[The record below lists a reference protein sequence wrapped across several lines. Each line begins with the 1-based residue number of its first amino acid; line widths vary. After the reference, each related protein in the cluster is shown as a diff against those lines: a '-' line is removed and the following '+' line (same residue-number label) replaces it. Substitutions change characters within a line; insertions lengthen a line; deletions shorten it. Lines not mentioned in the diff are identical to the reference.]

1 MSDLWKYL
9 SDEKKTGK
17 KEIYKIEAETD
28 SSVKRT
34 SPGGRKMAKEKK
46 VSNTNEEMLRS
57 GPFRTLVGRLCVPAV
72 LIMLVMVLY
81 HMADVFF
88 IGQTGDPNKVAAVT
102 LASPMFSILSGLGV
116 LLGNGGCTAISLA
129 LGKGEYGRIR
139 KISAFSVWGAIAI
152 GLVFLG
158 VVLPLMNPICSLL
171 GANEETRGFTAEY
184 LRVIA
189 IGAPVIML
197 TNVVP
202 ALIRADGSTT
212 DSMIGNML
220 GTVLN
225 IALDPLLISVLG
237 MGVSGAA
244 IATVAA
250 NAVSLCYY
258 IYFLRTKGKIYS
270 ASPKDLSLKK
280 DVIRPVISLGLPMS
294 CATVLGSVSG
304 TIVNNLMMQYGSV
317 AVAGQSVASRIGQL
331 ISMTVMGIC
340 MGMQPA
346 ISFNYSS
353 KNHKRLTEIL
363 AKTTGLA
370 VIAGTVL
377 SLLCLLFRDPLL
389 NAFLDNPEVLEIG
402 RVCLLASIVI
412 GPFLGFY
419 QICTTYLQASGK
431 SKQAI
436 LVSLLEKGIVY
447 IPVLFLMSWLFGMY
461 GIIFAATVTTV
472 ISAVAALWFC
482 YKDYRKEL
490 KQVKEW

>member
-1 MSDLWKYL
+1 MRQKQ
-9 SDEKKTGK
+9 
-17 KEIYKIEAETD
+17 A
-28 SSVKRT
+28 SSGAT
-34 SPGGRKMAKEKK
+34 A
-46 VSNTNEEMLRS
+46 NEEMLRS
-57 GPFRTLVGRLCVPAV
+57 GDFWTLARRLCVPAI

-88 IGQTGDPNKVAAVT
+88 IGQTGDANKVAAVT
-102 LASPMFSILSGLGV
+102 LASPLFSILSGLGV

-129 LGKGEYGRIR
+129 LGKGEYGRI
-139 KISAFSVWGAIAI
+139 KNISAFAVWGAIAI
-152 GLVFLG
+152 GVVFA
-158 VVLPLMNPICSLL
+158 VIVLPLMGPICKLL
-171 GANEETRGFTAEY
+171 GANAETRAFTAEY

-225 IALDPLLISVLG
+225 IALDPLLISVFG

-250 NAVSLCYY
+250 NVVSLCYY
-258 IYFLRTKGKIYS
+258 AWFLHAKGKIYS
-270 ASPKDLSLKK
+270 ISPRDLSMRK
-280 DVIRPVISLGLPMS
+280 DVVWTVLSLGLPMS
-294 CATVLGSVSG
+294 CATVLGSVSS
-304 TIVNNLMMQYGSV
+304 TVVNNLMMQYGSV
-317 AVAGQSVASRIGQL
+317 AVAGQSVAGRIGQM
-331 ISMTVMGIC
+331 ISMTVMGVC

-346 ISFNYSS
+346 ISFNYSAR
-353 KNHKRLTEIL
+353 NHRRLTEIL
-363 AKTTGLA
+363 MKTTGLA
-370 VIAGTVL
+370 VVAGTVL
-377 SLLCLLFRDPLL
+377 SALCLIFRDQLL
-389 NAFLDNPEVLEIG
+389 NAFLDDPNVLGIG

-412 GPFLGFY
+412 GPFFGFY

-431 SKQAI
+431 STQAI
-436 LVSLLEKGIVY
+436 IVSLLEKGIVY
-447 IPVLFLMSWLFGMY
+447 IPMVFLMNALFRMY

-472 ISAVAALWFC
+472 LSAVAALVLC

-490 KQVKEW
+490 RHASHW

>member
-1 MSDLWKYL
+1 MRQKS
-9 SDEKKTGK
+9 
-17 KEIYKIEAETD
+17 A
-28 SSVKRT
+28 
-34 SPGGRKMAKEKK
+34 
-46 VSNTNEEMLRS
+46 VSNEEMLRS
-57 GPFRTLVGRLCVPAV
+57 GSFGTLARKLCVPAI

-88 IGQTGDPNKVAAVT
+88 IGQTGDANKVAAVT

-129 LGKGEYGRIR
+129 LGRGEYDRIK
-139 KISAFSVWGAIAI
+139 KISSFAVWGAILI
-152 GLVFLG
+152 GFVFAAA
-158 VVLPLMNPICSLL
+158 VLPLMDPICSLL
-171 GANEETRGFTAEY
+171 GANAETMGYTAEY
-184 LRVIA
+184 LRIIA

-225 IALDPLLISVLG
+225 IALDPLLISVFG

-250 NAVSLCYY
+250 NVASLVYFV
-258 IYFLRTKGKIYS
+258 YFLRTKGKIYS
-270 ASPKDLSLKK
+270 VSPKELSLKK
-280 DVIRPVISLGLPMS
+280 DIAGTVISLGLPLS

-317 AVAGQSVASRIGQL
+317 AVAGQSVASRIAQM

-346 ISFNYSS
+346 ISFNYSAKS
-353 KNHKRLTEIL
+353 YKRLTEIL

-370 VIAGTVL
+370 VIAGTLL
-377 SLLCLLFRDPLL
+377 SALCLLFRDQLL
-389 NAFLDNPEVLEIG
+389 NAFLNDPAVLEIG
-402 RVCLLASIVI
+402 RVCLLAGIVI

-419 QICTTYLQASGK
+419 QISTTYLQAAGK
-431 SKQAI
+431 STQAVI
-436 LVSLLEKGIVY
+436 VSLLEKGIIY
-447 IPVLFLMSWLFGMY
+447 IPMLFLMSWLFKMY
-461 GIIFAATVTTV
+461 GIIFASTVTTV
-472 ISAVAALWFC
+472 LSAVAALIFC

-490 KQVKEW
+490 KDIKAW

>member
-1 MSDLWKYL
+1 MQQKN
-9 SDEKKTGK
+9 
-17 KEIYKIEAETD
+17 A
-28 SSVKRT
+28 
-34 SPGGRKMAKEKK
+34 
-46 VSNTNEEMLRS
+46 NTNEEMLRS
-57 GPFRTLVGRLCVPAV
+57 GSFWTLARKLCLPAI

-88 IGQTGDPNKVAAVT
+88 IGQTGDANKVAAVT

-129 LGKGEYGRIR
+129 LGKGEYGRIK
-139 KISAFSVWGAIAI
+139 KISAFAVWGAIVI
-152 GLVFLG
+152 GAVFA
-158 VVLPLMNPICSLL
+158 VIVLPLMTPICNLL
-171 GANEETRGFTAEY
+171 GANAETRDFTAEY
-184 LRVIA
+184 LRIIA

-197 TNVVP
+197 ANVVP

-225 IALDPLLISVLG
+225 IALDPLLISALG

-250 NAVSLCYY
+250 NVASLCYY
-258 IYFLRTKGKIYS
+258 VYFLRTKGKIYS
-270 ASPKDLSLKK
+270 VSPKDISFEKS
-280 DVIRPVISLGLPMS
+280 VVWTVISLGLPMS
-294 CATVLGSVSG
+294 CATVLGSVSS
-304 TIVNNLMMQYGSV
+304 TIVNNLMMQYGSI
-317 AVAGQSVASRIGQL
+317 AVAGQSVAGRIGQM
-331 ISMTVMGIC
+331 ISMTVMGVC

-346 ISFNYSS
+346 ISFNYSA
-353 KNHKRLTEIL
+353 KNHRRLTEIL

-370 VIAGTVL
+370 VAAGTVL
-377 SLLCLLFRDPLL
+377 SALCFIFRDPLL
-389 NAFLDNPEVLEIG
+389 NAFLDDPNVLKIG
-402 RVCLLASIVI
+402 RVCLLAAIVI

-431 SKQAI
+431 SKQAVI
-436 LVSLLEKGIVY
+436 VSLLEKGIIY
-447 IPVLFLMSWLFGMY
+447 IPVLFLMSWLFHMY

-472 ISAVAALWFC
+472 LSAVAALIFC

-490 KQVKEW
+490 KDVKEW

>member
-1 MSDLWKYL
+1 MQQKN
-9 SDEKKTGK
+9 
-17 KEIYKIEAETD
+17 A
-28 SSVKRT
+28 
-34 SPGGRKMAKEKK
+34 
-46 VSNTNEEMLRS
+46 NTNEEMLRS
-57 GPFRTLVGRLCVPAV
+57 GSFWTLARKLCLPAI

-88 IGQTGDPNKVAAVT
+88 IGQTGDANKVAAVT

-129 LGKGEYGRIR
+129 LGKGEYGRIK
-139 KISAFSVWGAIAI
+139 KISAFAVWGAIVI
-152 GLVFLG
+152 GAVFA
-158 VVLPLMNPICSLL
+158 VIVLPLMTPICNLL
-171 GANEETRGFTAEY
+171 GANAETRDFTAEY
-184 LRVIA
+184 LRIIA

-197 TNVVP
+197 ANVVP

-225 IALDPLLISVLG
+225 IALDPLLISALG

-250 NAVSLCYY
+250 NVASLCYY
-258 IYFLRTKGKIYS
+258 VYFLRTKGKIYS
-270 ASPKDLSLKK
+270 VSPKDISFEKS
-280 DVIRPVISLGLPMS
+280 VVWTVISLGLPMS
-294 CATVLGSVSG
+294 CATVLGSVSS
-304 TIVNNLMMQYGSV
+304 TIVNNLMMQYGSI
-317 AVAGQSVASRIGQL
+317 AVAGQSVAGRIGQM
-331 ISMTVMGIC
+331 ISMTVMGVC

-346 ISFNYSS
+346 ISFNYSA
-353 KNHKRLTEIL
+353 KNHRRLTEIL

-370 VIAGTVL
+370 VVAGTVL
-377 SLLCLLFRDPLL
+377 SALCFIFRDPLL
-389 NAFLDNPEVLEIG
+389 NAFLDDPNVLKIG
-402 RVCLLASIVI
+402 RVCLLAAIVI

-431 SKQAI
+431 SKEAVI
-436 LVSLLEKGIVY
+436 VSLLEKGIIY
-447 IPVLFLMSWLFGMY
+447 IPVLFLMSWLFHMY

-472 ISAVAALWFC
+472 LSAVAAMIFC

-490 KQVKEW
+490 KGIKEW

>member
-1 MSDLWKYL
+1 MQHNQ
-9 SDEKKTGK
+9 T
-17 KEIYKIEAETD
+17 
-28 SSVKRT
+28 SSGAT
-34 SPGGRKMAKEKK
+34 A
-46 VSNTNEEMLRS
+46 NEEMLRS
-57 GPFRTLVGRLCVPAV
+57 GSFWTLARKLCIPAI

-88 IGQTGDPNKVAAVT
+88 IGQTGDANKVAAVT

-116 LLGNGGCTAISLA
+116 LLGNGGCTAISLS
-129 LGKGEYGRIR
+129 LGKGEYDKIK
-139 KISAFSVWGAIAI
+139 KISAFAVWGAIVI
-152 GLVFLG
+152 GVVFAA
-158 VVLPLMNPICSLL
+158 VVLPLMGPICNLL
-171 GANEETRGFTAEY
+171 GANDETRGFTAEY

-225 IALDPLLISVLG
+225 IALDPLLISVLN

-250 NAVSLCYY
+250 NVVSLCYY
-258 IYFLRTKGKIYS
+258 AYFLRTKGKIYS
-270 ASPKDLSLKK
+270 ASPKDVSFEKA
-280 DVIRPVISLGLPMS
+280 VVWTVISLGLPMS
-294 CATVLGSVSG
+294 CATVLGSVSS
-304 TIVNNLMMQYGSV
+304 TVANNLMMQYGSI
-317 AVAGQSVASRIGQL
+317 AVAGQSVASRIGQM

-346 ISFNYSS
+346 ISFNYSA

-377 SLLCLLFRDPLL
+377 SALCLIFRDQLL
-389 NAFLDNPEVLEIG
+389 NAFLDDPNVLGIG

-412 GPFLGFY
+412 GPFFGFY

-431 SKQAI
+431 SKEAVI
-436 LVSLLEKGIVY
+436 VSLLEKGIIY
-447 IPVLFLMSWLFGMY
+447 IPMLFLMSWLFNIY
-461 GIIFAATVTTV
+461 GIVFSATVTTV
-472 ISAVAALWFC
+472 LSAVAAMIFC

-490 KQVKEW
+490 KDIKEW

>member
-1 MSDLWKYL
+1 MAG
-9 SDEKKTGK
+9 EKKA
-17 KEIYKIEAETD
+17 KI
-28 SSVKRT
+28 
-34 SPGGRKMAKEKK
+34 
-46 VSNTNEEMLRS
+46 NNEEMLRS
-57 GPFRTLVGRLCVPAV
+57 GAFRTLVGKLCVPAV

-88 IGQTGDPNKVAAVT
+88 IGQTGDANKVAAVT

-116 LLGNGGCTAISLA
+116 LLGNGGCTAISLS
-129 LGKGEYGRIR
+129 LGKGEYGTI
-139 KISAFSVWGAIAI
+139 KKTSAFSVWGAIVI
-152 GLVFLG
+152 GLIFAAI
-158 VVLPLMNPICSLL
+158 VLPLMDPICKML

-184 LRVIA
+184 LRIIA

-212 DSMIGNML
+212 DSMVGNML

-225 IALDPLLISVLG
+225 IALDPLLISALN

-258 IYFLRTKGKIYS
+258 VYFLRTKGKIYS
-270 ASPKDLSLKK
+270 ASPKDLSFEKK
-280 DVIRPVISLGLPMS
+280 VIWTVISLGLPMS

-304 TIVNNLMMQYGSV
+304 TIVNNLMMAYGSV
-317 AVAGQSVASRIGQL
+317 AVAGQSVAGRIGQM
-331 ISMTVMGIC
+331 ISMTVMGVC

-346 ISFNYSS
+346 ISFNYSA

-370 VIAGTVL
+370 VVAGTLL
-377 SLLCLLFRDPLL
+377 SALCLIFRDQLL
-389 NAFLDNPEVLEIG
+389 NAFLNDPNVLEIG
-402 RVCLLASIVI
+402 RVCLFASIVI

-419 QICTTYLQASGK
+419 QICTTYLQSSGK
-431 SKQAI
+431 SKEAVI
-436 LVSLLEKGIVY
+436 VSLLEKGIIY
-447 IPVLFLMSWLFGMY
+447 IPVLFLMSWLFKMY
-461 GIIFAATVTTV
+461 GIIFSATVTTV
-472 ISAVAALWFC
+472 LSAVVALIFC

-490 KQVKEW
+490 KEIKEW

>member
-1 MSDLWKYL
+1 MAG
-9 SDEKKTGK
+9 EKKA
-17 KEIYKIEAETD
+17 KI
-28 SSVKRT
+28 
-34 SPGGRKMAKEKK
+34 
-46 VSNTNEEMLRS
+46 NNEEMLRS
-57 GPFRTLVGRLCVPAV
+57 GAFRTLVGKLCVPAV

-88 IGQTGDPNKVAAVT
+88 IGQTGDANKVAAVT

-116 LLGNGGCTAISLA
+116 LLGNGGCTAISLS
-129 LGKGEYGRIR
+129 LGKGEYGTI
-139 KISAFSVWGAIAI
+139 KKTSAFSVWGAIVI
-152 GLVFLG
+152 GLIFAAI
-158 VVLPLMNPICSLL
+158 VLPLMDPICKML

-184 LRVIA
+184 LRIIA

-212 DSMIGNML
+212 DSMVGNML

-225 IALDPLLISVLG
+225 IALDPLLISALN

-258 IYFLRTKGKIYS
+258 VYFLRTKGKIYS
-270 ASPKDLSLKK
+270 ASPKDLSFEKK
-280 DVIRPVISLGLPMS
+280 VIWTVISLGLPMS

-304 TIVNNLMMQYGSV
+304 TIVNNLMMAYGSV
-317 AVAGQSVASRIGQL
+317 AVAGQSVAGRIGQM
-331 ISMTVMGIC
+331 ISMTVMGVC

-346 ISFNYSS
+346 ISFNYSAG
-353 KNHKRLTEIL
+353 NHKRLTEIL
-363 AKTTGLA
+363 MKTTGLA

-377 SLLCLLFRDPLL
+377 SALCLIFRDQLL
-389 NAFLDNPEVLEIG
+389 NAFLNDPNVLEIG
-402 RVCLLASIVI
+402 RVCLFASIVI
-412 GPFLGFY
+412 GPFFGFY

-431 SKQAI
+431 SKQAVI
-436 LVSLLEKGIVY
+436 VSLLEKGIIY
-447 IPVLFLMSWLFGMY
+447 IPMLFLMSWLFKMY
-461 GIIFAATVTTV
+461 GIIFSATVTTV
-472 ISAVAALWFC
+472 LSAVVALIFC

-490 KQVKEW
+490 KEIKEW